1 MQETLHDVIGQS
13 LYTIKFYLEMMGAGI
28 KEGTRTGEDM
38 IRTIT
43 SEVLIAIKEL
53 NNVAMNLRPAFLEDM
68 DIGDALR
75 WYGNAFQEKTGI
87 TINVHTDEVQAE
99 MGKKRRR
106 VFSGYTRRHW
116 LISLSMRALPL

>member
-1 MQETLHDVIGQS
+1 MIGQS

-75 WYGNAFQEKTGI
+75 WYGNAFREMHRHLRVSAFYAPPN
-87 TINVHTDEVQAE
+87 INH
-99 MGKKRRR
+99 
-106 VFSGYTRRHW
+106 FS
-116 LISLSMRALPL
+116 LP